1 MFCFLPKTILP
12 GRPNEFKAFK
22 TYNLLYIFRNNP
34 SFSFSLKSISTT
46 ANQQSFTVS
55 YLIKNVGYPHNPP
68 FQPNFKTLN
77 KPDSVTALL
86 KNHGFSKTQIATLIK
101 RRPCVLASDVEKTLL
116 PKITFLNSKGI
127 SSSDLAKC
135 LSKCPSPLILSLENR
150 IIPSFNFLCDL
161 LQSNTDILGVLNL
174 FPRMLLYDFDSYI
187 LPDSNVLRQNGVPEL
202 NIVKGFRRVPKTFFY
217 TPIQFKEI
225 VEKVKQMGFSPER
238 FTFILAVTVLGSM
251 SKSTWKT
258 KFDVYKKRKR
268 F

>member
-1 MFCFLPKTILP
+1 MFCFLPKTILH
-12 GRPNEFKAFK
+12 GRPNECKAFK

-34 SFSFSLKSISTT
+34 SFSFSLKTISTI

-55 YLIKNVGYPHNPP
+55 YLIINCGLSPESAISASKYV
-68 FQPNFKTLN
+68 NFKTPN
-77 KPDSVTALL
+77 KSDSVIALL
-86 KNHGFSKTQIATLIK
+86 KNHGFSKIQIATLIK

-135 LSKCPSPLILSLENR
+135 LSKCPSLLIHSLENR

-161 LQSNTDILGVLNL
+161 LQSNNDILGVLNL

-187 LPDSNVLRQNGVPEL
+187 LPNSNVLRQNGVPEL

-217 TPIQFKEI
+217 TPIQFKEL
-225 VEKVKQMGFSPER
+225 VVKVKQMGFSPER

-251 SKSTWKT
+251 SKSTWET
-258 KFDVYKKRKR
+258 KFDVYK
-268 F
+268 

>member
-1 MFCFLPKTILP
+1 MFCFLPKTILH
-12 GRPNEFKAFK
+12 GRPNECKAFK
-22 TYNLLYIFRNNP
+22 TYNIFYIFRNNP
-34 SFSFSLKSISTT
+34 SFSFSLKSISTI

-55 YLIKNVGYPHNPP
+55 YLIINCGLSPESAISASKYV
-68 FQPNFKTLN
+68 NFKTPN
-77 KPDSVTALL
+77 KSDSVIALL

-135 LSKCPSPLILSLENR
+135 LSKCPSLLIHSLENR

-161 LQSNTDILGVLNL
+161 LQSNNDILGVLNL

-187 LPDSNVLRQNGVPEL
+187 LPNSNVLRQNGVPEL

-217 TPIQFKEI
+217 TPIQFKEL
-225 VEKVKQMGFSPER
+225 VVKVKQMGFSPER

-251 SKSTWKT
+251 SKSTWET
-258 KFDVYKKRKR
+258 KFDVYK
-268 F
+268 

>member
-1 MFCFLPKTILP
+1 MFCFLPKTILH

-34 SFSFSLKSISTT
+34 SFSFSLKSISTI

-55 YLIKNVGYPHNPP
+55 YLIKN
-68 FQPNFKTLN
+68 
-77 KPDSVTALL
+77 
-86 KNHGFSKTQIATLIK
+86 NHGFSKTQIATLIK

-161 LQSNTDILGVLNL
+161 LQSNTDILVVLNL

-187 LPDSNVLRQNGVPEL
+187 LPDSNVLRQNG
-202 NIVKGFRRVPKTFFY
+202 TFFY